1 MPTERRRHQLYEEA
15 KEVLSVESADELMS
29 YLPPVGWADVAT
41 KSDLGMVRN
50 EMDALRAEMRGGIA
64 ELGAKIDGL
73 GDRLDSKID
82 RVETTLT
89 GKIDRVETTLTGK
102 IDRVETTLAGQI
114 GIVDIKL
121 DAIETKVDG
130 KIDGLAGQID
140 GDIARAVDKMRVWTI
155 TVVLSL
161 TVGIGGLMFGA
172 AHLGR

>member
-41 KSDLGMVRN
+41 RSDLGMVRN

-73 GDRLDSKID
+73 GDRLDS
-82 RVETTLT
+82 
-89 GKIDRVETTLTGK
+89 KIDRVETTLTGK

>member
-1 MPTERRRHQLYEEA
+1 MPTERRRHQSYEEA

-89 GKIDRVETTLTGK
+89 GKIDRVETTL
-102 IDRVETTLAGQI
+102 AGQI

>member
-89 GKIDRVETTLTGK
+89 GKIDRVETTL
-102 IDRVETTLAGQI
+102 AGQI